1 HGGGNLL
8 PISGGGGP
16 KPQTDRRDRVRR
28 VRNPDEPRRREDPG
42 RLLDSDQAFKAPDGG
57 RCRGSIRAV
66 RCKRNLWE
74 QQSKESLCRL
84 DVGAAVA
91 SAQRAVEDD
100 VALIRSDRDAV
111 DLVELVAGLDQFS
124 GCNMD
129 TRQCSWQA
137 GPQQRRRSRRDRK
150 SVV

>member
-1 HGGGNLL
+1 
-8 PISGGGGP
+8 
-16 KPQTDRRDRVRR
+16 
-28 VRNPDEPRRREDPG
+28 
-42 RLLDSDQAFKAPDGG
+42 
-57 RCRGSIRAV
+57 
-66 RCKRNLWE
+66 
-74 QQSKESLCRL
+74 RL

-137 GPQQRRRSRRDRK
+137 GPQQRRRSRRSDSKARRRRVVDAAAGDRHSDGK
-150 SVV
+150 YLRVQLIELITNCH